1 MIFDLRTLFF
11 VCLMYPLSR
20 SDTSQSTKHEDQSTK
35 TAFQIMRLPAN
46 EYESQYP
53 NGRRPRLA
61 WLIVSGGALMA
72 LLLIVVAPLAAA
84 GNHNLL
90 AFSIYRTFANVCHQ
104 LPERSFY
111 IAGRQFAVCA
121 RCTGLYAGFTL
132 AILFYPLIRPIRTA
146 VTPPRKWLFV
156 AAVPLAV
163 DFSLGFLGIW
173 ENTHTSRL
181 LSGLLLGAVS
191 VFYIMPGIAELS
203 SRHWR
208 NPSPTVGGQV
218 GNERSATQPQ

>member
-1 MIFDLRTLFF
+1 M
-11 VCLMYPLSR
+11 PLPP
-20 SDTSQSTKHEDQSTK
+20 DQ
-35 TAFQIMRLPAN
+35 
-46 EYESQYP
+46 YESQFSL
-53 NGRRPRLA
+53 GRRPILA
-61 WLIVSGGALMA
+61 WLIIAACALMV
-72 LLLIVVAPLAAA
+72 LLLIVIAPLAAA

-90 AFSIYRTFANVCHQ
+90 AFSIYRIFANVCHQ

-111 IAGRQFAVCA
+111 LAGHQFAVCA

-132 AILFYPLIRPIRTA
+132 AVFFYPLIRPIKTT
-146 VTPPRKWLFV
+146 VSPPRTWLFV

-173 ENTHTSRL
+173 QNTHTSRL
-181 LSGLLLGAVS
+181 LSGFLLGAAS

-208 NPSPTVGGQV
+208 KSSPAVSGQL
-218 GNERSATQPQ
+218 GNESSATQLE

>member
-1 MIFDLRTLFF
+1 MHLPADQ
-11 VCLMYPLSR
+11 YE
-20 SDTSQSTKHEDQSTK
+20 SQSTS
-35 TAFQIMRLPAN
+35 
-46 EYESQYP
+46 
-53 NGRRPRLA
+53 GRRPLLA
-61 WLIVSGGALMA
+61 WLIIAACALMV
-72 LLLIVVAPLAAA
+72 LLLIVIAPLAAA
-84 GNHNLL
+84 GNHKLL

-111 IAGRQFAVCA
+111 IAGHQFAVCA

-181 LSGLLLGAVS
+181 LSGFLLGAVS

-203 SRHWR
+203 SRQWR
-208 NPSPTVGGQV
+208 NSSQIVGGQV
-218 GNERSATQPQ
+218 GKERSATQSQ